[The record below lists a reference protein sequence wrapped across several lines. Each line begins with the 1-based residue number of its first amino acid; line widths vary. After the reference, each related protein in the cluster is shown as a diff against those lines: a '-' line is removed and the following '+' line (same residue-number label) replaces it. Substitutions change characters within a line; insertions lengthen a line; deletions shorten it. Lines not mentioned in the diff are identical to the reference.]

1 MKILMISNHLGV
13 QSGVQRYVQN
23 LLLHLDTA
31 KYRVTL
37 FVGQCPPDQA
47 STAPAL
53 EAHGVEILAVPDNK
67 KDRIRAL
74 AAHLR
79 THKDYDII
87 HYHTASKIGA
97 PVCGMMRVLCPRAK
111 IVVHSHIV
119 YPPMTL
125 TWRAAHLVY
134 QLFADYFLG
143 CGVAAGRFVFGD
155 HIDAKPNFSVACNAV
170 DAGRFH
176 PDAAARAATRAAWGI
191 TDTDRLAGF
200 VGRLNHQKNPLFLME
215 VFAAMAAQDPHWK
228 LLLVGT
234 GEMEPEMRAAA
245 ARRGLTDRVIFA
257 GVQSDVPAFMN
268 AFDLF
273 LLPSNFEGSPVTL
286 VEAQGCGVPCL
297 ASTNVPDDGSVTD
310 LVHFLPLA
318 APLTDWAAK
327 AEAIAAHGARL
338 FPHAH
343 RRHFPRRPLGRAL
356 RRRVR
361 AENRCPP
368 HGAAVRQTGRTRMIY
383 AELAGGLGNQ
393 MFIYAFARALGLRC
407 GEPVTLLDRQD
418 WRDGAPAHTVCALD
432 ALSISPDVKII
443 ADAGFAKAHLPRR
456 NAAKALM
463 IKYEQRRGLM
473 ARDWHSFEAAA
484 APLLNAVGLH
494 FATDGYTPARRG
506 HARDFLAWGYFQS
519 ERYFA
524 DFAPIIKEELRAKAA
539 PAGPYAAQIT
549 AAAYPVCVHLRRG
562 DYQKPENA
570 ILQVCTPDYYA
581 RAVAAVRDEH
591 PDAALF
597 VFSDDIDWARE
608 HLDTAG
614 LPAVFRF
621 CTGFPCSAEQECVSP
636 VSVGR
641 AFATK

>member
-191 TDTDRLAGF
+191 TETDRLAGF
-200 VGRLNHQKNPLFLME
+200 VGRL
-215 VFAAMAAQDPHWK
+215 
-228 LLLVGT
+228 
-234 GEMEPEMRAAA
+234 
-245 ARRGLTDRVIFA
+245 
-257 GVQSDVPAFMN
+257 
-268 AFDLF
+268 
-273 LLPSNFEGSPVTL
+273 
-286 VEAQGCGVPCL
+286 
-297 ASTNVPDDGSVTD
+297 D

-327 AEAIAAHGARL
+327 AEAIAAHGDHDDHWA
-338 FPHAH
+338 
-343 RRHFPRRPLGRAL
+343 
-356 RRRVR
+356 
-361 AENRCPP
+361 
-368 HGAAVRQTGRTRMIY
+368 
-383 AELAGGLGNQ
+383 
-393 MFIYAFARALGLRC
+393 
-407 GEPVTLLDRQD
+407 
-418 WRDGAPAHTVCALD
+418 
-432 ALSISPDVKII
+432 ALS
-443 ADAGFAKAHLPRR
+443 AAG
-456 NAAKALM
+456 
-463 IKYEQRRGLM
+463 YELKT
-473 ARDWHSFEAAA
+473 A
-484 APLLNAVGLH
+484 
-494 FATDGYTPARRG
+494 ARRMEQLYDKLGG
-506 HARDFLAWGYFQS
+506 HA
-519 ERYFA
+519 
-524 DFAPIIKEELRAKAA
+524 
-539 PAGPYAAQIT
+539 
-549 AAAYPVCVHLRRG
+549 
-562 DYQKPENA
+562 
-570 ILQVCTPDYYA
+570 
-581 RAVAAVRDEH
+581 
-591 PDAALF
+591 
-597 VFSDDIDWARE
+597 
-608 HLDTAG
+608 
-614 LPAVFRF
+614 
-621 CTGFPCSAEQECVSP
+621 
-636 VSVGR
+636 
-641 AFATK
+641 

>member
-134 QLFADYFLG
+134 QLFANYFLG

-170 DAGRFH
+170 
-176 PDAAARAATRAAWGI
+176 
-191 TDTDRLAGF
+191 
-200 VGRLNHQKNPLFLME
+200 
-215 VFAAMAAQDPHWK
+215 
-228 LLLVGT
+228 
-234 GEMEPEMRAAA
+234 EPEMRAAA

-327 AEAIAAHGARL
+327 AEAIAAHGDHDDHWA
-338 FPHAH
+338 
-343 RRHFPRRPLGRAL
+343 
-356 RRRVR
+356 
-361 AENRCPP
+361 
-368 HGAAVRQTGRTRMIY
+368 
-383 AELAGGLGNQ
+383 
-393 MFIYAFARALGLRC
+393 
-407 GEPVTLLDRQD
+407 
-418 WRDGAPAHTVCALD
+418 
-432 ALSISPDVKII
+432 ALS
-443 ADAGFAKAHLPRR
+443 AAG
-456 NAAKALM
+456 
-463 IKYEQRRGLM
+463 YELKT
-473 ARDWHSFEAAA
+473 A
-484 APLLNAVGLH
+484 
-494 FATDGYTPARRG
+494 ARRMEQLYDKLGG
-506 HARDFLAWGYFQS
+506 HA
-519 ERYFA
+519 
-524 DFAPIIKEELRAKAA
+524 
-539 PAGPYAAQIT
+539 
-549 AAAYPVCVHLRRG
+549 
-562 DYQKPENA
+562 
-570 ILQVCTPDYYA
+570 
-581 RAVAAVRDEH
+581 
-591 PDAALF
+591 
-597 VFSDDIDWARE
+597 
-608 HLDTAG
+608 
-614 LPAVFRF
+614 
-621 CTGFPCSAEQECVSP
+621 
-636 VSVGR
+636 
-641 AFATK
+641 